1 MAPQREWFEKDY
13 YRVLGVSDTA
23 SQKDV
28 KSAYRKLSRQYH
40 PDTNSGDKGAEERF
54 KEVSAAYDV
63 IGDPEKRKE
72 YDEVRKLGPVGGMFG
87 GAPGG
92 GGGTG
97 GFRFEDMGDIG
108 DMLGGLFGRGRRGG
122 GSAAGR
128 GTGPHRGQ
136 DLEAELHLDF
146 EDAVR
151 GLTTTIHLTSEATC
165 ATCHG
170 SGARPGTTPHTCPQ
184 CNGRGVLD
192 DNQGFFSFS
201 QPCPNCGGRGYT
213 IDDPCPTCHG
223 TGIEHRPREVK
234 VRIPAG
240 VADGQ
245 RIRLRGRGGP
255 GRNGGPAGDLYVT
268 ARVTPHRLFG
278 RRGDDLTLGVPVTF
292 AEAAL
297 GADVRVPTLD
307 GSSVKVRIPAGTP
320 SGRTFRV
327 RGRGVAHG
335 RKSGDLLVTVDV
347 AVPQSLTDDERAAIE
362 ALAAATNGRSPRAH
376 LGVEHAS
383 RKDDEP

>member
-23 SQKDV
+23 SQKDI

-40 PDTNSGDKGAEERF
+40 PDTNPDDKAAEERF

-63 IGDPEKRKE
+63 VGDPEKRKE
-72 YDEVRKLGPVGGMFG
+72 YDEVRKLCPMGGMFGGGAPGAG

-92 GGGTG
+92 G
-97 GFRFEDMGDIG
+97 FRFEDIG
-108 DMLGGLFGRGRRGG
+108 DLGDVLGGLFGRRQGG
-122 GSAAGR
+122 AASGPGR

-151 GLTTTIHLTSEATC
+151 GITTTIHLTSEAAC
-165 ATCHG
+165 STCHG
-170 SGARPGTTPHTCPQ
+170 SGARPGTTPKTCPQ

-201 QPCPNCGGRGYT
+201 QPCPACAGRGFT
-213 IDDPCPTCHG
+213 IEDPCPTCNG

-255 GRNGGPAGDLYVT
+255 GRNGGPPGDLYVT
-268 ARVTPHRLFG
+268 ARVTPHRLFA
-278 RRGDDLTLGVPVTF
+278 RKGDDLTLAVPITF
-292 AEAAL
+292 PEATL
-297 GADVRVPTLD
+297 GADIKVPTLEG
-307 GSSVKVRIPAGTP
+307 GSVTVRIPPGTR
-320 SGRTFRV
+320 SGRTLRV
-327 RGRGVAHG
+327 KGKGVAKP
-335 RKSGDLLVTVDV
+335 RKTGDLLVTVEV
-347 AVPQSLTDDERAAIE
+347 AVPQELTDDERKAVE
-362 ALAAATNGRSPRAH
+362 ALAAAADGRSPRAH
-376 LGVEHAS
+376 LGLQGGRV
-383 RKDDEP
+383 

>member
-23 SQKDV
+23 SQKDI

-40 PDTNSGDKGAEERF
+40 PDTNEGERAAEERF

-72 YDEVRKLGPVGGMFG
+72 YDEVRKLGPMGGMFGG

-92 GGGTG
+92 GPAG
-97 GFRFEDMGDIG
+97 GFRFEDMGDLG
-108 DMLGGLFGRGRRGG
+108 DVLGGLFGRGRRGSRG
-122 GSAAGR
+122 AGTTGR

-146 EDAVR
+146 EDAVQ
-151 GLTTTIHLTSEATC
+151 GLTTTIHLTSEAAC
-165 ATCHG
+165 STCHG
-170 SGARPGTTPHTCPQ
+170 SGARPGTTPRTCPQ
-184 CNGRGVLD
+184 CEGRGVLD

-201 QPCPNCGGRGYT
+201 QPCPNCAGQGYV
-213 IDDPCPTCHG
+213 IDDPCPTCRG

-234 VRIPAG
+234 VRLPAG

-245 RIRLRGRGGP
+245 RIRLKGRGGP
-255 GRNGGPAGDLYVT
+255 GRNGGPPGDLYVT
-268 ARVTPHRLFG
+268 ARVGPHHLFG
-278 RRGDDLTLGVPVTF
+278 RRGDDLTLAVPVTF
-292 AEAAL
+292 PEAAL

-307 GSSVKVRIPAGTP
+307 GGSVKLRIPPGTR
-320 SGRTFRV
+320 SGRTMRV
-327 RGRGVAHG
+327 KGKGVPG
-335 RKSGDLLVTVDV
+335 RKGTGDLLVTVEV
-347 AVPQSLTDDERAAIE
+347 AVPQKLTDDERKAVE
-362 ALAAATNGRSPRAH
+362 ALAAATDGRSPRAH
-376 LGVEHAS
+376 LGVE
-383 RKDDEP
+383 EGQ

>member
-23 SQKDV
+23 SQKDI

-40 PDTNSGDKGAEERF
+40 PDTNEGERAAEERF

-72 YDEVRKLGPVGGMFG
+72 YDEVRKLGPMGGMFGG

-92 GGGTG
+92 GTAG
-97 GFRFEDMGDIG
+97 GFRFEDMGDLG
-108 DMLGGLFGRGRRGG
+108 DVLGGLFGRGRRGSRG
-122 GSAAGR
+122 AGTTGR

-151 GLTTTIHLTSEATC
+151 GLTTTIHLTSEAAC
-165 ATCHG
+165 STCHG
-170 SGARPGTTPHTCPQ
+170 SGARPGTTPLTCPQ
-184 CNGRGVLD
+184 CEGRGVLD

-201 QPCPNCGGRGYT
+201 QPCANCAGQGYV
-213 IDDPCPTCHG
+213 IDDPCPTCRG

-234 VRIPAG
+234 VRLPAG

-245 RIRLRGRGGP
+245 RIRLKGRGGP
-255 GRNGGPAGDLYVT
+255 GRNGGPPGDLYVT
-268 ARVTPHRLFG
+268 ARVGPHHLFG
-278 RRGDDLTLGVPVTF
+278 RRGDDLTLAVPVTF
-292 AEAAL
+292 PEAAL

-307 GSSVKVRIPAGTP
+307 GGSVKLRIPPGTR
-320 SGRTFRV
+320 SGRTMRV
-327 RGRGVAHG
+327 KGKGVPG
-335 RKSGDLLVTVDV
+335 RKGTGDLLVTVEV
-347 AVPQSLTDDERAAIE
+347 AVPQKLTDDERKAVE
-362 ALAAATNGRSPRAH
+362 ALAAATDGRSPRAH
-376 LGVEHAS
+376 LGVE
-383 RKDDEP
+383 EGQ